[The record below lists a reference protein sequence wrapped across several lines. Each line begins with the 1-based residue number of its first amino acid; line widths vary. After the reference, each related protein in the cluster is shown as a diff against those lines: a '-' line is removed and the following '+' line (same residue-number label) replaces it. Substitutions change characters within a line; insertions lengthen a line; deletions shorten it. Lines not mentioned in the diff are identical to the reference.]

1 MVQIIKE
8 ISVEVSKPNL
18 FQAIVAKQYDMNS
31 RFLKVTLVDD
41 GNKIEIPNSGT
52 VAVVINAE
60 RPDGQSK
67 GFDGEVNNDGT
78 VTVPLHSWIL
88 ELNGTVVCD
97 ISVIDTASEDNK
109 KLTTT
114 SFTLLVEKAAY
125 GGEDITS
132 DPQYDLLTNLIIQAT
147 ESAEQAA
154 KSAEE
159 AVSAAESID
168 RTNIDVRE
176 VNGVSQ
182 TYISNTENTK
192 QRNTIISDENGNLII
207 EPLDEHKG
215 IDLDADGNPIKSEI
229 NGVNNFVKG
238 RGNTVVM
245 EDESHGGATVMGDKN
260 VVTKPMGATFGYENE
275 NHASGAAFVCG
286 NNNVLE
292 EKALGAS
299 VSGIGN
305 IVKGQCGNAAG
316 RENTVEGEFGDATG
330 YKNTVGRYGHVEGR
344 ENEAGNN
351 THVEGYKNK
360 ATGAWSHVENSENTA
375 AGAYAHA
382 GGKKSNAPLEAS
394 FVHGIGLESGNQG
407 QAVVG
412 KYNVV
417 DYDAVF
423 VVGNG
428 TDSKKS
434 NAFTVKED
442 GRVIV
447 REITESENPVN
458 GHGFPIARY
467 RNPTDGKIPLT
478 PKSPGNMGEFVI
490 GVGKGYLFVCVAKDT
505 WVRVPIDKSQSWD
518 YSE

>member
-1 MVQIIKE
+1 MVQIITK
-8 ISVEVSKPNL
+8 VNLEVSKPNL
-18 FQAIVAKQYDMNS
+18 FQALVAKQYDMNT
-31 RFLKVTLVDD
+31 RFLNATLVDC
-41 GNKIEIPNSGT
+41 GNKIDIPNSGT
-52 VAVVINAE
+52 IAVVINAE
-60 RPDGQSK
+60 RPDGQSQ
-67 GFDGEVNNDGT
+67 GFEGVVNDDGT

-88 ELNGTVVCD
+88 ELMGTVTCD
-97 ISVIDTASEDNK
+97 VSVIDTAAADNK

-132 DPQYDLLTNLIIQAT
+132 DPQYDILTDLIIKAT

-154 KSAEE
+154 KSAEQ
-159 AVSAAESID
+159 AVNATESID

-182 TYISNTENTK
+182 TYISNTDNTM
-192 QRNTIISDENGNLII
+192 QRNTIISDENGNVQI
-207 EPLDEHKG
+207 EPLDEYKG
-215 IDLDADGNPIKSEI
+215 VDKDAEGNPIISEI
-229 NGVNNFVKG
+229 SGVNHFVKG

-245 EDESHGGATVMGDKN
+245 ADEAHGGAVVMGDKN
-260 VVTKPMGATFGYENE
+260 VVTKPMGTTFGYENE
-275 NHASGAAFVCG
+275 NHAPGAGFICG
-286 NNNVLE
+286 NNNILE

-375 AGAYAHA
+375 TGAYAHA
-382 GGKKSNAPLEAS
+382 GGKKSNAIYEAS
-394 FVHGIGLESGNQG
+394 FVHGMALESGANSQT
-407 QAVVG
+407 VVG
-412 KYNVV
+412 QYNVV
-417 DYDAVF
+417 DNDAVF

-434 NAFTVKED
+434 TAFTVKKD

-447 REITESENPVN
+447 REITESAHPVN
-458 GHGFPIARY
+458 DHGCPIARY

-478 PKSPGNMGEFVI
+478 PKSPGNMGEFVV
-490 GVGKGYLFVCVAKDT
+490 GVSKGYLFVCVAKDT
-505 WVRVPIDKSQSWD
+505 WVRVPIASTQTWD